1 MFIDEDMVAQSIL
14 TRNLRLFEID
24 GESEDIESRGGIYSN
39 KVWYGTVS
47 YSLPQDMVTMCLMG
61 KGCISC

>member
-24 GESEDIESRGGIYSN
+24 GESEEIDY
-39 KVWYGTVS
+39 
-47 YSLPQDMVTMCLMG
+47 
-61 KGCISC
+61 